1 MDEGRRDDD
10 ILWEGEPKRGW
21 LTVWPNQ
28 VGIVMLDGNFE
39 YTFTE
44 RKRKLPKGDVRTYVA
59 STALF
64 TLSFWLRDPS
74 DPSPPSEG
82 VALDL
87 PVLTADGQLV
97 TGRIDLTLT
106 VNEENVD
113 SLLPLSGQRGAVGK
127 GEVAQAVKGDVQAAL
142 SSGLQGKTFGDLRGD
157 PEVFQGIRGALKS
170 ACALAVRQ
178 YGLWLRDL
186 NVTWGLTPEEREGVK
201 EQRHWSAVRDIEREA
216 EIGEAR
222 PQQPRRVAR
231 RRWAVGGIAAAAA
244 AGVIVLA
251 AVVFGGSF
259 GGGDDARTA
268 AGPPAPAAAAAP
280 AASEPTM
287 TPTVI
292 PPTAAP
298 EGDSRL
304 RGNDVGGSGNGVG
317 GSGNDGGG
325 GTPTVT
331 PEGDSRLRGND
342 VGGSG
347 NDVGGSRNDVGGGTL
362 TATPEGDSRLRGNDV
377 GGSGNDVGGD
387 TLTATP
393 EGDSRL
399 RGNDGGGGTPTLTAV
414 PTAIPTATLTAVP
427 TAIPTATNTAI
438 PTATLTPTVTP
449 VPTATP
455 TPTNT
460 PPPTAVPTSTPIRG
474 EQAGAL
480 LRTITVG
487 GRVLSSP
494 AVLGGTMYVGSDD
507 GNLYAVDI
515 ASQRELWRYR
525 AGARIAST
533 PAVSKGVVYVGSN
546 DRHLHAID
554 AASGELRWKY
564 ETGAEVFSSP
574 AVSNGVVY
582 VGSDDN
588 HLYAFD
594 AVSGELRWQ
603 YETEDWVSTAPAVGG
618 GAVYARSEDGIL
630 HAVNAATGEGLWQQ
644 HTTGADRVSAS
655 PAFADGV
662 VYAGGNT
669 LRALDASSGERLW
682 VYGVVGQAFYSPV
695 VADGIV
701 YVVDFGHLYA
711 IDASTGALL
720 WLRWDNGL
728 GGGIQPTSAAPLV
741 AEGAVYVQSEDG
753 HLYALDA
760 LTGTLLWRYETGGV
774 SGGPRADGGV
784 VYVAANGGTVY
795 GMVASSPL
803 ATAAPAQEREAGD
816 LLWQYRADEDLLS
829 QPAAANGTLYV
840 GAEDSYLYAI
850 DALTGALA
858 WRYKTDYRLVTEPPT
873 TADGTVYSRR
883 ADGMLYAMDARSGEL
898 RWQYQAGESA
908 WTSPTVNEG
917 VVFTGSGDGSVHAID
932 ASTGSLIW
940 RYRTEAAV
948 IYAPL
953 VTNDR
958 VYVVSSDDG
967 YWRDFWVDLSI
978 YALDAYTGNLL
989 WRRDGVYSRPSVADG
1004 VLYVWRRHSG
1014 GGYPFYEVNV
1024 WDASTGNYIWAWNTA
1039 QITNHD
1045 IQFSPGRLRVVD
1057 GVAYIISTSG
1067 QLLALNVRTGDELW
1081 SYESGTSKSLL
1092 GVANGVVYTGDAQL
1106 NASTGELLAPSQFV
1120 VVAGYRFD
1128 TSTGVPL
1135 WESTSGRPTIADGV
1149 IYTASGRNISAFL
1162 APTPTNTVPEPT
1174 PTPTST
1180 PSPLQTGR

>member
-10 ILWEGEPKRGW
+10 ILWAGEPKRGW

-127 GEVAQAVKGDVQAAL
+127 WEVAQAVKGDVQAAL

-201 EQRHWSAVRDIEREA
+201 EQRHLSTVRDIEREA

-222 PQQPRRVAR
+222 PQQPRGVTR
-231 RRWAVGGIAAAAA
+231 RRWAVWGIAGAAA
-244 AGVIVLA
+244 AGVVALA

-259 GGGDDARTA
+259 GGADDARTA

-292 PPTAAP
+292 P
-298 EGDSRL
+298 
-304 RGNDVGGSGNGVG
+304 
-317 GSGNDGGG
+317 
-325 GTPTVT
+325 
-331 PEGDSRLRGND
+331 
-342 VGGSG
+342 
-347 NDVGGSRNDVGGGTL
+347 TL
-362 TATPEGDSRLRGNDV
+362 TPEGDSRLRGNDV

-387 TLTATP
+387 TLTPVPA
-393 EGDSRL
+393 GDSRL
-399 RGNDGGGGTPTLTAV
+399 RGNDVGGSGNDVGGSGNDVGGDTPTRTAEGTAV
-414 PTAIPTATLTAVP
+414 HTPTVTPVPRAIPTATNTAVP

-438 PTATLTPTVTP
+438 PTAIPTPTVTP

-494 AVLGGTMYVGSDD
+494 TILGGTMYVGSDD

-515 ASQRELWRYR
+515 ASQRELWRYA

-546 DRHLHAID
+546 DRHLHAVD

-594 AVSGELRWQ
+594 AETGELRWQ
-603 YETEDWVSTAPAVGG
+603 YETVDWVSTAPAVGG
-618 GAVYARSEDGIL
+618 GAVYVRSEDGIL

-644 HTTGADRVSAS
+644 GTGRESVSSS
-655 PAFADGV
+655 PVFTDGV
-662 VYAGGNT
+662 VYAGGE
-669 LRALDASSGERLW
+669 RRVRGFDAATGEGRFG
-682 VYGVVGQAFYSPV
+682 YGTDGQVVYSPA
-695 VADGIV
+695 VANGIV
-701 YVVDFGHLYA
+701 YAGSDDGHLYA
-711 IDASTGALL
+711 VDASTRALL
-720 WLRWDNGL
+720 WLYD
-728 GGGIQPTSAAPLV
+728 GIQPTPAAPLV

-760 LTGTLLWRYETGGV
+760 FTGGLLWRSETEGS
-774 SGGPRADGGV
+774 SGAPLVLGGV
-784 VYVAANGGTVY
+784 VYAAANGGKVY
-795 GMVASSPL
+795 GMAASSPL
-803 ATAAPAQEREAGD
+803 ATAAPSQEREAGD
-816 LLWQYRADEDLLS
+816 MLWRYWAGEVYNPTTENGIVYFGSRSSIYAINAATGTLSWRYNGAQLVSVINGRVYANSLLSLDAATGELLW
-829 QPAAANGTLYV
+829 
-840 GAEDSYLYAI
+840 SYEGGGGVRFLTVSGDVVYTSNVDGSVRVL
-850 DALTGALA
+850 DATTGALI
-858 WRYKTDYRLVTEPPT
+858 WRYRPEGGWVGSPVVIGDTVHFGSWDGEAREGYVYALDAVTGSLRWSYRLGRTER
-873 TADGTVYSRR
+873 DIEL
-883 ADGMLYAMDARSGEL
+883 MARD
-898 RWQYQAGESA
+898 
-908 WTSPTVNEG
+908 G
-917 VVFTGSGDGSVHAID
+917 VVYASFREGGRLRAVALDTLTGDVLWNYVHNRNLSYLMGVRPPMVVDGILYVSSLYRSDSRSNHRFSNIVAID
-932 ASTGSLIW
+932 ASTGRVLWRGGSTGSAPLIDDDVVYVSW
-940 RYRTEAAV
+940 RYGAV
-948 IYAPL
+948 DGMVGIYH
-953 VTNDR
+953 DR
-958 VYVVSSDDG
+958 
-967 YWRDFWVDLSI
+967 
-978 YALDAYTGNLL
+978 LDPATGERL
-989 WRRDGVYSRPSVADG
+989 WRSETDTPLSSGEYVSRPSRG
-1004 VLYVWRRHSG
+1004 
-1014 GGYPFYEVNV
+1014 
-1024 WDASTGNYIWAWNTA
+1024 I
-1039 QITNHD
+1039 IHD
-1045 IQFSPGRLRVVD
+1045 
-1057 GVAYIISTSG
+1057 
-1067 QLLALNVRTGDELW
+1067 
-1081 SYESGTSKSLL
+1081 
-1092 GVANGVVYTGDAQL
+1092 GVVYAPVAGNVYAL
-1106 NASTGELLAPSQFV
+1106 NASTGEV
-1120 VVAGYRFD
+1120 
-1128 TSTGVPL
+1128 L
-1135 WESTSGRPTIADGV
+1135 WTYNMGANEMSRQHHTTIEDGV
-1149 IYTASGRNISAFL
+1149 LYVGGGQSVYAFY
-1162 APTPTNTVPEPT
+1162 APGLTQVDPT
-1174 PTPTST
+1174 PTPTASPT
-1180 PSPLQTGR
+1180 PNPLQTGR